1 MKQLELAQT
10 NLPLQKADSVNNLA
24 DDSNVPRLSSMTV
37 QVQQLSAFPFEGQ
50 GGNPA
55 GVVLYAKG
63 LGDAEM
69 QAIALQVGYSETV
82 FLTNQNETN
91 SRVRYFS
98 PEMEVD
104 FCGHA
109 TIAAGVALGEV
120 RGPGKY
126 VFETN
131 TGEVTVRVA
140 ETPTGFTAEL
150 TSTIGRVSELDTE
163 NLAMLLEILG
173 WDEDVLSKAFA
184 QSIANAG
191 NSHPIL
197 VLDSVEVLQN
207 LDYDF
212 EALKL
217 ICREN
222 KWPTVQLVVEES
234 AGVWRSRNPFA
245 FGGVYEDPATG
256 SAALAF
262 GVYLR
267 ELGNVNVGDNFTI
280 KQGFEMGQPCVLNV
294 FVGADFCSVSGSAI
308 KLNQP

>member
-1 MKQLELAQT
+1 MNPEVLRLA
-10 NLPLQKADSVNNLA
+10 
-24 DDSNVPRLSSMTV
+24 
-37 QVQQLSAFPFEGQ
+37 AFPYEGA

-55 GVVLYAKG
+55 GVVLDAQG

-120 RGPGKY
+120 RGPGEY
-126 VFETN
+126 VFEPN
-131 TGEVTVRVA
+131 TGEVIVGVSV
-140 ETPTGFTAEL
+140 TPLGLSAEL
-150 TSTIGRVSELDTE
+150 TSRTGTVSELGSA
-163 NLAMLLEILG
+163 NIAMLLESLG
-173 WDEDVLSKAFA
+173 WQESVLAKSFVPL
-184 QSIANAG
+184 IANAG
-191 NSHPIL
+191 NSHPVL
-197 VLDSVEVLQN
+197 VLDSIEALQN
-207 LDYDF
+207 LEYDF

-222 KWPTVQLVVEES
+222 KWPTIQLVAEES
-234 AGVWRSRNPFA
+234 HGVWRSRNPFA

-256 SAALAF
+256 SAALAL

-267 ELGNVNVGDNFTI
+267 ESGNVNVGDNFTI
-280 KQGFEMGQPCVLNV
+280 KQGFEMGQPCLLNV

-308 KLNQP
+308 KLP

>member
-1 MKQLELAQT
+1 MNPEVLHLA
-10 NLPLQKADSVNNLA
+10 
-24 DDSNVPRLSSMTV
+24 
-37 QVQQLSAFPFEGQ
+37 AFPYEGA

-55 GVVLYAKG
+55 GVVLDAKG

-131 TGEVTVRVA
+131 TGEVTVHVA

-150 TSTIGRVSELDTE
+150 TSHTGTVSELGTE

-173 WDEDVLSKAFA
+173 WEESVLAKGFVPL
-184 QSIANAG
+184 IANAG
-191 NSHPIL
+191 NSHPVL
-197 VLDSVEVLQN
+197 VLNSIEVLEN

-222 KWPTVQLVVEES
+222 KWPTIQLVAEEFP
-234 AGVWRSRNPFA
+234 GVWRSRNAFA

-267 ELGNVNVGDNFTI
+267 ESGNVNVGGNFTI
-280 KQGFEMGQPCVLNV
+280 KQGFEMGQPCLLNV
-294 FVGADFCSVSGSAI
+294 FVGADFCSVSGSAM

>member
-1 MKQLELAQT
+1 MKLEIL
-10 NLPLQKADSVNNLA
+10 
-24 DDSNVPRLSSMTV
+24 R
-37 QVQQLSAFPFEGQ
+37 LSAFPFEGT

-55 GVVLYAKG
+55 GVVLEAQD
-63 LGDAEM
+63 LSDSQM
-69 QAIALQVGYSETV
+69 QEIALAVGYSETV
-82 FLTNQNETN
+82 FLTSDSENRL
-91 SRVRYFS
+91 RVRYFS

-120 RGPGKY
+120 RGPGEY

-131 TGEVTVRVA
+131 TGEVTLRVS

-150 TSTIGRVSELDTE
+150 TSHTGTVSELGTE

-184 QSIANAG
+184 PSIANAG

-197 VLDSVEVLQN
+197 VLDSIEVLEN

-267 ELGNVNVGDNFTI
+267 ELGKVQPGDRFAI
-280 KQGFEMGQPCVLNV
+280 KQGFEMGQPCLLNV
-294 FVGADFCSVSGSAI
+294 IVRADSCSVSGSAR

>member
-1 MKQLELAQT
+1 MNPDVLRLA
-10 NLPLQKADSVNNLA
+10 
-24 DDSNVPRLSSMTV
+24 
-37 QVQQLSAFPFEGQ
+37 AFPYEGA

-55 GVVLYAKG
+55 GVVLDAQG

-69 QAIALQVGYSETV
+69 QSIALQVGYSETV

-120 RGPGKY
+120 RGPGEY

-131 TGEVTVRVA
+131 TGEVTVRVS

-150 TSTIGRVSELDTE
+150 TSHTGTVSELGTE

-184 QSIANAG
+184 PLIANAG

-197 VLDSVEVLQN
+197 VLDSIEVLEN

-234 AGVWRSRNPFA
+234 AGVWRSRNAFA

-267 ELGNVNVGDNFTI
+267 ESGNVNVGDNFTI
-280 KQGFEMGQPCVLNV
+280 KQGFEMGQPCLLNV
-294 FVGADFCSVSGSAI
+294 FVGADFCSVSGSAM

>member
-1 MKQLELAQT
+1 MNPDVLRLA
-10 NLPLQKADSVNNLA
+10 
-24 DDSNVPRLSSMTV
+24 
-37 QVQQLSAFPFEGQ
+37 AFPYEGA

-55 GVVLYAKG
+55 GVVLDAKG

-131 TGEVTVRVA
+131 TGEVTVHVA

-150 TSTIGRVSELDTE
+150 TSNTGRVSELGTE

-173 WDEDVLSKAFA
+173 WEESVLAKGFVPL
-184 QSIANAG
+184 IANAG
-191 NSHPIL
+191 NSHPVL
-197 VLDSVEVLQN
+197 VLNSIEVLEK
-207 LDYDF
+207 LEYDF

-217 ICREN
+217 VCREN
-222 KWPTVQLVVEES
+222 NWPTVQLVAEES
-234 AGVWRSRNPFA
+234 TGVWRSRNPFA

-256 SAALAF
+256 SAALAL

-267 ELGNVNVGDNFTI
+267 ELRKVQPGDRFAI
-280 KQGFEMGQPCVLNV
+280 KQGFEMVQPCLLNV

>member
-1 MKQLELAQT
+1 MNPDVLRLA
-10 NLPLQKADSVNNLA
+10 
-24 DDSNVPRLSSMTV
+24 
-37 QVQQLSAFPFEGQ
+37 AFPYEGA

-55 GVVLYAKG
+55 GVVLDAKG

-131 TGEVTVRVA
+131 TGEVTVHVA

-150 TSTIGRVSELDTE
+150 TSNTGRVSELGTE

-173 WDEDVLSKAFA
+173 WEESVLTKGFVPL
-184 QSIANAG
+184 IANAG
-191 NSHPIL
+191 NSHPVL
-197 VLDSVEVLQN
+197 VLNSIEVLEN

-222 KWPTVQLVVEES
+222 KWPTIQLVAEEFP
-234 AGVWRSRNPFA
+234 GVWRSRNAFA

-267 ELGNVNVGDNFTI
+267 ESGNVNVGDNFTI
-280 KQGFEMGQPCVLNV
+280 KQGFEMGQPCLLNV

>member
-1 MKQLELAQT
+1 MNPEVLRLA
-10 NLPLQKADSVNNLA
+10 
-24 DDSNVPRLSSMTV
+24 
-37 QVQQLSAFPFEGQ
+37 AFPYEGA

-55 GVVLYAKG
+55 GVVLDAQG

-120 RGPGKY
+120 RGPGEY

-131 TGEVTVRVA
+131 TGEVIVGVSV
-140 ETPTGFTAEL
+140 TPLGLSAEL
-150 TSTIGRVSELDTE
+150 TSRTGTVSELGTE

-173 WDEDVLSKAFA
+173 WGEDVLSKAFA
-184 QSIANAG
+184 PSIANAG

-197 VLDSVEVLQN
+197 VLDSIEVLEN

-222 KWPTVQLVVEES
+222 KWPTVQLVAEES
-234 AGVWRSRNPFA
+234 PGVWHSRNPFA

-267 ELGNVNVGDNFTI
+267 ESDKVHAGDSFVI
-280 KQGFEMGQPCVLNV
+280 KQGFEMGQPCLLNV
-294 FVGADFCSVSGSAI
+294 FVGPDFCSVSGGAI
-308 KLNQP
+308 NIH

>member
-1 MKQLELAQT
+1 MKLEIL
-10 NLPLQKADSVNNLA
+10 
-24 DDSNVPRLSSMTV
+24 R
-37 QVQQLSAFPFEGQ
+37 LSAFPFEGT

-55 GVVLYAKG
+55 GVVLEAQD
-63 LGDAEM
+63 LSDSQM
-69 QAIALQVGYSETV
+69 QEIALAVGYSETV
-82 FLTNQNETN
+82 FLTSDSENRL
-91 SRVRYFS
+91 RVRYFS

-120 RGPGKY
+120 RGPGEY

-131 TGEVTVRVA
+131 TGEVTLRVS

-150 TSTIGRVSELDTE
+150 TSHTGTVSELGTE

-184 QSIANAG
+184 PSIANAG

-197 VLDSVEVLQN
+197 VLDSIEVLEN

-245 FGGVYEDPATG
+245 FGGVYEYPATG

-267 ELGNVNVGDNFTI
+267 ELGKVQPGDRFAI
-280 KQGFEMGQPCVLNV
+280 KQGFEMGQPCLLNV
-294 FVGADFCSVSGSAI
+294 IVRADSCSVSGSAR

>member
-1 MKQLELAQT
+1 MNPDVLHLA
-10 NLPLQKADSVNNLA
+10 
-24 DDSNVPRLSSMTV
+24 
-37 QVQQLSAFPFEGQ
+37 AFPYEGA

-55 GVVLYAKG
+55 GVVLDAKG

-120 RGPGKY
+120 RGPGEY

-150 TSTIGRVSELDTE
+150 TSKTGRVSELGTE
-163 NLAMLLEILG
+163 NLARLLEVFG
-173 WDEDVLSKAFA
+173 WQESVLAKGFVPL
-184 QSIANAG
+184 IANAG

-197 VLDSVEVLQN
+197 VLDSIEVLEN

-267 ELGNVNVGDNFTI
+267 ELGKVQPGDRFAI
-280 KQGFEMGQPCVLNV
+280 KQGFEMGQPCLLNV
-294 FVGADFCSVSGSAI
+294 IVRADSCSVSGSAM

>member
-1 MKQLELAQT
+1 MNPEVLRLA
-10 NLPLQKADSVNNLA
+10 
-24 DDSNVPRLSSMTV
+24 
-37 QVQQLSAFPFEGQ
+37 AFPYEGA

-55 GVVLYAKG
+55 GVVLDAQG

-131 TGEVTVRVA
+131 TGGVTVHVA

-150 TSTIGRVSELDTE
+150 TSNTGRVSELGTE

-173 WDEDVLSKAFA
+173 WEESVLAKGFVPL
-184 QSIANAG
+184 IANAG
-191 NSHPIL
+191 NSHPVL
-197 VLDSVEVLQN
+197 VLNSIEVLEK
-207 LDYDF
+207 LEYDF

-217 ICREN
+217 VCREN
-222 KWPTVQLVVEES
+222 NWPTVQLVAVES
-234 AGVWRSRNPFA
+234 TGVWRSRNPFA

-267 ELGNVNVGDNFTI
+267 ELGKVQPGDRFAI
-280 KQGFEMGQPCVLNV
+280 KQGFEMGQPCLLNV
-294 FVGADFCSVSGSAI
+294 IVRADSCSVSGSAR

>member
-1 MKQLELAQT
+1 MNPEVLRLA
-10 NLPLQKADSVNNLA
+10 
-24 DDSNVPRLSSMTV
+24 
-37 QVQQLSAFPFEGQ
+37 AFPFHGS

-55 GVVLYAKG
+55 GVVLNASG
-63 LGDAEM
+63 LDDAEM
-69 QAIALQVGYSETV
+69 QAIAQRIGYSETV
-82 FLTNQNETN
+82 FLTSQDEKH

-109 TIAAGVALGEV
+109 TIAAGVALGEA
-120 RGPGKY
+120 RGSGEY

-131 TGEVTVRVA
+131 TGEVLVSVS
-140 ETPTGFTAEL
+140 ETSTGYTAEL
-150 TSTIGRVSELDTE
+150 TSMTGTVSTLGSEELSR
-163 NLAMLLEILG
+163 LLGVLG
-173 WDEDVLSKAFA
+173 WQASVLSSCFVPMV
-184 QSIANAG
+184 ANAG
-191 NSHPIL
+191 NSHPVL
-197 VLDSVEVLQN
+197 VLTSVEALEK
-207 LDYDF
+207 LEYDF

-222 KWPTVQLVVEES
+222 KWPTVQLVAEES
-234 AGVWRSRNPFA
+234 PGIWQSRNPFA

-267 ELGNVNVGDNFTI
+267 ELTKVHAGDSFVI
-280 KQGFEMGQPCVLNV
+280 KQGFEMGQRCLLNV
-294 FVGADFCSVSGSAI
+294 FVGANFCSVSGSAM

>member
-1 MKQLELAQT
+1 MNTEVLRLA
-10 NLPLQKADSVNNLA
+10 
-24 DDSNVPRLSSMTV
+24 
-37 QVQQLSAFPFEGQ
+37 AFPYEGA

-55 GVVLYAKG
+55 GVVLDALG
-63 LGDAEM
+63 LNDSEM
-69 QAIALQVGYSETV
+69 QAIALKVGYSETV
-82 FLTNQNETN
+82 FLTSQNGKH

-109 TIAAGVALGEV
+109 TVAAGVALGEV
-120 RGPGKY
+120 RGPGEY

-131 TGEVTVRVA
+131 TLDVTVRVSA
-140 ETPTGFTAEL
+140 TPSGLSAEL
-150 TSTIGRVSELDTE
+150 TSKTGTVSP
-163 NLAMLLEILG
+163 LANESLVSLMEIFG
-173 WDEDVLSKAFA
+173 WQESVLSSSFVPM
-184 QSIANAG
+184 IANVG
-191 NSHPIL
+191 NAHPVL
-197 VLDSVEVLQN
+197 VMESVEALEQ

-222 KWPTVQLVVEES
+222 KWPTIQLVAEES
-234 AGVWRSRNPFA
+234 LGVWQSRNPFA

-267 ELGNVNVGDNFTI
+267 ELGSVQPDARFAI
-280 KQGFEMGQPCVLNV
+280 KQGFEMGQPCLLNV
-294 FVGADFCSVSGSAI
+294 FVGPDFCSVSGTAI
-308 KLNQP
+308 KID

>member
-1 MKQLELAQT
+1 MNPDVLRLA
-10 NLPLQKADSVNNLA
+10 
-24 DDSNVPRLSSMTV
+24 
-37 QVQQLSAFPFEGQ
+37 AFPYEGA

-55 GVVLYAKG
+55 GVVLDAKG

-91 SRVRYFS
+91 PRVRYFS

-120 RGPGKY
+120 RGPGEY

-131 TGEVTVRVA
+131 TGEVTVHVA

-150 TSTIGRVSELDTE
+150 TSNTGRVSELGTE

-173 WDEDVLSKAFA
+173 WEESVLAKGFVPL
-184 QSIANAG
+184 IANAG
-191 NSHPIL
+191 NSHPVL
-197 VLDSVEVLQN
+197 VLNSIEVLEN

-222 KWPTVQLVVEES
+222 KWPTIQLVAEEFP
-234 AGVWRSRNPFA
+234 GVWRSRNAFA

-267 ELGNVNVGDNFTI
+267 ESGNVNVGGNFTI
-280 KQGFEMGQPCVLNV
+280 KQGFEMGQPCLLNV
-294 FVGADFCSVSGSAI
+294 FVGADFCSVSGSAM

>member
-1 MKQLELAQT
+1 MNPEIL
-10 NLPLQKADSVNNLA
+10 
-24 DDSNVPRLSSMTV
+24 R
-37 QVQQLSAFPFEGQ
+37 LSAFPFEGT

-55 GVVLYAKG
+55 GVVLEAQD
-63 LGDAEM
+63 LSDSQM
-69 QAIALQVGYSETV
+69 QEIALAVGYSETV
-82 FLTNQNETN
+82 FLTSDSENRL
-91 SRVRYFS
+91 RVRYFS

-120 RGPGKY
+120 RGPGEY

-131 TGEVTVRVA
+131 TGEVTLRVS

-150 TSTIGRVSELDTE
+150 TSHTGTVSELGTE

-184 QSIANAG
+184 PSIANAG

-197 VLDSVEVLQN
+197 VLDSIEVLEN

-267 ELGNVNVGDNFTI
+267 ELGKVQPGDRFAI
-280 KQGFEMGQPCVLNV
+280 KQGFEMGQPCLLNV
-294 FVGADFCSVSGSAI
+294 FVGADFCSVSGSAM